1 MAKKRWTTDDI
12 EDQTGRVAI
21 VTGANSGIGFE
32 AGKALALNG
41 ATVVVACRSKT
52 RGKRAVEAILES
64 APDAATELMVLDLA
78 SLASVGEFAAAAVD
92 RLDQLDL
99 LINNA
104 GVMMPRQRQETADGF
119 ELQIGTNHLGHFALT
134 VQLLELLVATEG
146 SRVVNV
152 SSSAQNLGKLDLEDL
167 QWQKRAFDRMGSYG
181 ASKIANMLFTL
192 ELQRRFE
199 AAAVSTI
206 AVACH
211 PGWTS
216 TNLQK
221 TSPLIRLLNPLFGMQ
236 PWQGALPTLYAAVS
250 ADAVGGGYYGPDG
263 LANWRGYPARNRPA
277 AASSDAEAARRLWE
291 QSEQLVGLTAPRLEG
306 RPGRPSR

>member
-1 MAKKRWTTDDI
+1 MPKNRWTAGDI
-12 EDQTGRVAI
+12 EDQTGRVAM

-32 AGKALALNG
+32 AAKALALKG

-52 RGKRAVEAILES
+52 RGDQAVEAILE
-64 APDAATELMVLDLA
+64 AKPDAAVELMLLDLA
-78 SLASVGEFAAAAVD
+78 DLGSVGEFVAASVD
-92 RLDQLDL
+92 RFDRLDL

-104 GVMMPRQRQETADGF
+104 GVMMPRKREETADGF
-119 ELQIGTNHLGHFALT
+119 ELQLGTNHLGHFALT
-134 VQLLELLVATEG
+134 VPLLELLLATEG

-152 SSSAQNLGKLDLEDL
+152 SSSAQNLGKFDLDDL
-167 QWQKRAFDRMGSYG
+167 QWQQRPFDRMGSYG

-199 AAAVSTI
+199 AAGASTL

-221 TSPLIRLLNPLFGMQ
+221 SSPLLRFFNPLMGME

-250 ADAVGGGYYGPDG
+250 PDAVGGGYYGPDG
-263 LANWRGYPARNRPA
+263 LANWRGYPAPNKPA
-277 AASSDAEAARRLWE
+277 AASLDAAAAKRLWAL
-291 QSEQLVGLTAPRLEG
+291 SEQLVGLTTPKLQVTGEID
-306 RPGRPSR
+306 